1 MKMLKK
7 TATAAAAM
15 LAVTGAAWAA
25 GHGETQGVSDTEIVI
40 GSNQDMSGPFAAFGA
55 PAMQAAQMYFDEVN
69 AAGGVHGRQIRL
81 VVEDHGYQMPK
92 AMSGLNKLVNSDK
105 VFAMFMSL
113 GTPMNIAAFPLL
125 EDKMIANIAP
135 LTSARQMVEPPSP
148 IKYAGFSS
156 YYEQVKAGVEYLK
169 GEMEVE
175 KVCAMYLP
183 TDFGLEIQEG
193 AVDAAEEMGLE
204 FAAETKHRPDELDF
218 VGSLSSLQSEGCDVI
233 AIALGVRQVI
243 TALGTAKKM
252 GWNDVAFLG
261 SSASFHTA
269 IAKVPGGVTDGFY
282 AAAGW
287 ADLEKRMD
295 NPEVADFVKKYN
307 DLTGEALPGT
317 GALLGYS
324 GAKTLVRALE
334 AAGPELTAASFQA
347 AMEGLNFRDEI
358 ADADIQYGPDDHVGS
373 DLIVISKIEGG
384 SWVEVGRQ

>member
-1 MKMLKK
+1 MKTLMK
-7 TATAAAAM
+7 TATALAAVMAM
-15 LAVTGAAWAA
+15 TGGAMAQ
-25 GHGETQGVSDTEIVI
+25 TQGVTDDEVVI
-40 GSNQDMSGPFAAFGA
+40 GSNQDMSGVFAAFGA

-69 AAGGVHGRQIRL
+69 ANGGVHGRKIRL
-81 VVEDHGYQMPK
+81 VVEDHAYQMPK

-125 EDKMIANIAP
+125 ESKGIPNISP
-135 LTSARQMVEPPSP
+135 LTSARQMVDPPSP

-156 YYEQVKAGVEYLK
+156 YYDQVKAGVEYLHEQD
-169 GEMEVE
+169 GAS

-193 AVDAAEEMGLE
+193 AVEAAAEMDGVE
-204 FAAETKHRPDELDF
+204 FVAETKHRPDELDF
-218 VGSLSSLQSEGCDVI
+218 VGSLTSLKSDGCEII

-252 GWNDVAFLG
+252 GWNDVKFLG

-282 AAAGW
+282 ASAGW
-287 ADLEKRMD
+287 ADLEARMD

-307 DLTGEALPGT
+307 ELTGEALPGT

-324 GAKTLVRALE
+324 GAKTLVKALE
-334 AAGPELTAASFQA
+334 AAGPDLTHESFQK
-347 AMEGLNFRDEI
+347 AMESLDFRDEI
-358 ADADIQYGPDDHVGS
+358 ADADIKYGPDDHVGG

-384 SWVEVGRQ
+384 SWKEVARR